1 MGVTAIPQKYYQ
13 HWKDFIEKAPP
24 GHKFGPFFN
33 IWGREWEIPKE
44 GKVQVLKDVCALGP
58 DAVELLNKLLDRQKQ
73 VAQLCGEDIFSIS
86 GKSSSPFMT
95 GVGME
100 HPLEIGF
107 AFLNPYGI
115 PYLPGASVKGVIRKA
130 AEDLALGFYGD
141 QTDGWSILD
150 VWWMFGF
157 ESESAYLTGKA
168 PIEIDILRNIAC
180 DLKNAYRNF
189 VQAADPQYL
198 NDLVVP
204 FIKNMLSDEKLKKQF
219 EEQPKKF
226 LQELANTENKNLR
239 DAVHNRGALTFWDVF
254 PQTEKLEVDI
264 LTPHYID
271 YYEGK
276 NEGKTSPADCGQPK
290 PNSFLT
296 VPPSSEFNFNI
307 QYNGASLP
315 DRLRARWKVLVQAA
329 FEISFTLVGFGAKTS
344 VGYGRIN
351 FPAGHSFGVKKYSEV
366 GSPDKLDQ
374 IQKAAPNPII
384 PDPIIWGN
392 AFLSYAINT
401 GEITASVGNK
411 KAISKDK
418 SIVPESLLAKLRAK
432 KKKPVTARVEV
443 EPYGNSFRLLKIFEE
458 NK

>member
-1 MGVTAIPQKYYQ
+1 MGVPAIPQKYYQ

-33 IWGREWEIPKE
+33 IWDLGWNIPKE
-44 GKVQVLKDVCALGP
+44 GKVQALKDVCDLGL
-58 DAVELLNKLLDRQKQ
+58 DGGELLNKLLDRQKRM
-73 VAQLCGEDIFSIS
+73 AQLSGEDVFSIS
-86 GKSSSPFMT
+86 GKSNSPFMT

-115 PYLPGASVKGVIRKA
+115 PYLPGASIKGVIRKA

-150 VWWMFGF
+150 VWWLFGF
-157 ESESAYLTGKA
+157 EAESAYLTGKA
-168 PIEIDILRNIAC
+168 PIAVEVLENKAS
-180 DLKNAYRNF
+180 DLKNAYLNY
-189 VQAADPQYL
+189 VQAVNPQQL

-204 FIKNMLSDEKLKKQF
+204 FIKSMLSDEKLKKQF
-219 EEQPKKF
+219 EEQPQRF
-226 LQELANTENKNLR
+226 LIELANTKNKELM
-239 DAVHNRGALTFWDVF
+239 DAVRNRGALVFWDVF
-254 PQTEKLEVDI
+254 PETSKLEVDI
-264 LTPHYID
+264 LTPHYSE
-271 YYEGK
+271 YYQGDL
-276 NEGKTSPADCGQPK
+276 SPADCGQPK

-296 VPPSSEFNFNI
+296 VPPNSDFNFYI
-307 QYNGASLP
+307 QCVAASLP
-315 DRLRARWKVLVQAA
+315 GRLRARYKVLVQAA

-401 GEITASVGNK
+401 GEITASIGNN

-418 SIVPESLLAKLRAK
+418 SIVPEPLLAKLRAK
-432 KKKPVTARVEV
+432 KKKPITANVEV
-443 EPYGNSFRLLKIFEE
+443 EPYGNRFRLLKILEE